1 MSHPLSAAS
10 SWPAIARELLLV
22 AGVYTA
28 YRAGR
33 VLTVDQ
39 AETARANARLV
50 HHLETVV
57 GLPSEAAIQGA
68 VGSVRLFETAN
79 LYYVSA
85 HFPVTIAFLVWG
97 FVARPRAEYVWAR
110 NLLASLTLLGVL
122 GHVLFPLAPPRMFP
136 EWGFLDTMSVHGPS
150 AYDGASGALVNQ
162 YAAMPS
168 LHVGWAVLVAVV
180 LARTAPWPLR
190 VLGVVHASATTAVV
204 IVTANHW
211 LVDGAVGVGLLGL
224 ALVVF
229 PGPRRGVQRAT
240 RPGHLEP
247 HTGVSS

>member
-1 MSHPLSAAS
+1 MSRPPSAAS
-10 SWPAIARELLLV
+10 SWPAVARELLLV

-33 VLTVDQ
+33 VLTIDHV
-39 AETARANARLV
+39 ETARANARLV
-50 HHLETVV
+50 HHLETVA
-57 GLPSEAAIQGA
+57 GLPSEAAIQDA
-68 VGSVRLFETAN
+68 VGSVRLFEAAN
-79 LYYVSA
+79 MYYVSA

-110 NLLASLTLLGVL
+110 NLLTSLTLLGVV
-122 GHVLFPLAPPRMFP
+122 GHVVFPLAPPRMFP
-136 EWGFLDTMSVHGPS
+136 EWGFLDTMTAHGPS

-180 LARTAPWPLR
+180 LVRTASWPLR
-190 VLGVVHASATTAVV
+190 VLGVGHATVTTAVV

-211 LVDGAVGVGLLGL
+211 LVDGVVGVVLLGL
-224 ALVVF
+224 ALVAF
-229 PGPRRGVQRAT
+229 PAPHPARRRADDQNSV
-240 RPGHLEP
+240 EP
-247 HTGVSS
+247 HIGVSS